1 MIIYLT
7 YWVTLVINLQL
18 TSNSNI
24 IDFNLRII
32 SNDTICNYLNFF
44 WTSTTYL
51 IIFSNLLLILTLLR
65 FFLQINLI
73 NNLLLMIL
81 FFVASEVNDFLTVN
95 IQGFISTSL
104 DSDINLLLQNNLNK
118 YHPYILYVSAFFFIH
133 ICYGSYLH
141 FISTSKFTN
150 CLRTYYYLVL
160 NLKSLLWNSCALF
173 LGSWWAL
180 QEGTWGGWWNWDTS
194 EVLGLVIFLNT
205 SYNLH
210 FFPKIYSSF
219 FLYNR
224 VLKQTSLLISFFILL
239 QLSFEITSHSFGSRL
254 SYFFNNNFFLIE
266 LVLIFCSSFFI
277 KQKEIFTFYSKLKQI
292 SPRVVFKNHLL
303 FNWYLFWALLTLLTS
318 GLIVTINPLFNYF
331 FWKFFEINLI
341 NFTVDVTLIFILL
354 SIVWLTT
361 HIYNPL
367 LFTNTCILILLLI
380 QWSLNTTSL
389 LLLNPQLTFLSI
401 THVFFLINFLLN
413 LFSFDLDLICHI
425 PEKNISK
432 LDLNLLNIEHP
443 TVVYNCLNFLVET
456 NNFILVN
463 NHSRLNMQNLLF
475 YSNQLQINS
484 FYLLFNSEDF
494 INVYPHSYSFQQ
506 IFTQFNLPSL
516 EPFVSLVV
524 LNSLLYIYLVSSP
537 SNYQPHLF

>member
-1 MIIYLT
+1 M
-7 YWVTLVINLQL
+7 
-18 TSNSNI
+18 
-24 IDFNLRII
+24 
-32 SNDTICNYLNFF
+32 
-44 WTSTTYL
+44 
-51 IIFSNLLLILTLLR
+51 
-65 FFLQINLI
+65 
-73 NNLLLMIL
+73 
-81 FFVASEVNDFLTVN
+81 
-95 IQGFISTSL
+95 
-104 DSDINLLLQNNLNK
+104 
-118 YHPYILYVSAFFFIH
+118 
-133 ICYGSYLH
+133 
-141 FISTSKFTN
+141 
-150 CLRTYYYLVL
+150 
-160 NLKSLLWNSCALF
+160 
-173 LGSWWAL
+173 
-180 QEGTWGGWWNWDTS
+180 
-194 EVLGLVIFLNT
+194 
-205 SYNLH
+205 
-210 FFPKIYSSF
+210 
-219 FLYNR
+219 
-224 VLKQTSLLISFFILL
+224 
-239 QLSFEITSHSFGSRL
+239 
-254 SYFFNNNFFLIE
+254 
-266 LVLIFCSSFFI
+266 
-277 KQKEIFTFYSKLKQI
+277 
-292 SPRVVFKNHLL
+292 
-303 FNWYLFWALLTLLTS
+303 
-318 GLIVTINPLFNYF
+318 
-331 FWKFFEINLI
+331 
-341 NFTVDVTLIFILL
+341 
-354 SIVWLTT
+354 
-361 HIYNPL
+361 

-432 LDLNLLNIEHP
+432 LDLNILNIEHP